1 MFSMEILFSNFR
13 SLGLQLASFETKE
26 KADSITTYLTNAGK
40 FHDTYFFVY
49 IVQLALQIRGTLT

>member
-1 MFSMEILFSNFR
+1 MCQTHLRLFYFHR

-40 FHDTYFFVY
+40 IY
-49 IVQLALQIRGTLT
+49 VQIANTNLSTQEL